1 MSDGLADTLIRPRV
15 TAKIGDRASVHHGTG
30 TPVPLLNREAWRDA
44 LLAWIGQVALV
55 FAVIYIG
62 RTLLLTQQRFPTAA
76 TTSWGKLFSDW
87 LGWDSGNYAKIA
99 VHGYAQLWMAAYSPG
114 LPALERVVITL
125 TGLQAEAAG
134 ALISLV
140 TTFITFGLFRVL
152 AEREIG
158 HDAAQRALL
167 YVAVFPT
174 AFFFLTAYPES
185 LVLAFTCG
193 AFLAMRQGRWII
205 SGLLIALATLT
216 HLTGILLVIPLILE
230 IVGRWRRAR
239 VPFAVGDWARAAAGI
254 ALGPAALGA
263 FDFYLYRRFGTFFA
277 MSRAEEKVW
286 GKGLSVPLLGFARA
300 GGALIRGGFNPGAE
314 QVHIVLDGVF
324 TLALIGMAVAV
335 WRDLPRAYGIYMAAF
350 TLVLVSTPLHNW
362 YALMSNPRYVLEAVP
377 MFFLFGR
384 WGGKPWL
391 DRLMLILSL
400 PLLVLFILIFA
411 MGGWVA

>member
-1 MSDGLADTLIRPRV
+1 MTRRSVPYCMWRCFRPR
-15 TAKIGDRASVHHGTG
+15 SS
-30 TPVPLLNREAWRDA
+30 
-44 LLAWIGQVALV
+44 
-55 FAVIYIG
+55 F
-62 RTLLLTQQRFPTAA
+62 
-76 TTSWGKLFSDW
+76 
-87 LGWDSGNYAKIA
+87 
-99 VHGYAQLWMAAYSPG
+99 
-114 LPALERVVITL
+114 LPPIL
-125 TGLQAEAAG
+125 
-134 ALISLV
+134 S
-140 TTFITFGLFRVL
+140 
-152 AEREIG
+152 
-158 HDAAQRALL
+158 HS
-167 YVAVFPT
+167 YW
-174 AFFFLTAYPES
+174 
-185 LVLAFTCG
+185 AFTCG
-193 AFLAMRQGRWII
+193 AFLAMRQGNWII

-324 TLALIGMAVAV
+324 TLALIGHGGRGMARSTQGV
-335 WRDLPRAYGIYMAAF
+335 WNLYGGVHARPRVDAAAQ
-350 TLVLVSTPLHNW
+350 LVCTHVQ
-362 YALMSNPRYVLEAVP
+362 PRYVLEAVP

-384 WGGKPWL
+384 WGGRPWL